1 MRSETDQWKTEK
13 NKKIEES
20 RKCKQRGRMEGRK
33 VERIIEVAKTEGKNG
48 GKRNPM
54 EKIEVN

>member
-1 MRSETDQWKTEK
+1 
-13 NKKIEES
+13 
-20 RKCKQRGRMEGRK
+20 MEGRK

>member
-1 MRSETDQWKTEK
+1 MEETEK

-20 RKCKQRGRMEGRK
+20 RKCRQRGRMEG
-33 VERIIEVAKTEGKNG
+33 RIIEVAKTEGKNG

-54 EKIEVN
+54 EKIEVNPMEKIEVN